1 MGNVTRRSTN
11 QPRLLMRIV
20 GCLIGSCVILMTSLI
35 FWSEMVNYEVNGKS
49 VIILLGLALI
59 EAGMV
64 LTSLGFV
71 DRVEFSFKDFRFQ
84 LKFNSR

>member
-1 MGNVTRRSTN
+1 
-11 QPRLLMRIV
+11 
-20 GCLIGSCVILMTSLI
+20 
-35 FWSEMVNYEVNGKS
+35 MVNYEVNGKS

-84 LKFNSR
+84 LKFYSR